1 MANIVTSL
9 LLSLVAAAPA
19 PGMKEAE
26 KVPLADGGALI
37 VRLLP
42 HTAKPAD
49 GNYVIEGEE
58 KPAAPT
64 YEDRK
69 AELDERF
76 AHMFDL
82 KAELDKQQSEMS
94 NKWDE
99 YYTLH
104 EKYNRELKR
113 IIAMWVMEQNY
124 SKTK

>member
-1 MANIVTSL
+1 MANMLTGL
-9 LLSLVAAAPA
+9 LLSLVAATPV

-26 KVPLADGGALI
+26 KMPLNESGALI
-37 VRLLP
+37 VRILP
-42 HTAKPAD
+42 HASKPAD
-49 GNYVIEGEE
+49 GNYVIEDE
-58 KPAAPT
+58 KPAVPS
-64 YEDRK
+64 YEEMK
-69 AELDERF
+69 EQLDERF

-124 SKTK
+124 NKAK